1 MNNVYN
7 NVITMFG
14 SFRNN
19 MVLSRRRRM
28 HLNASSRNSYNYNY
42 IWSLLCIVF
51 ALSIISYIPVKAEN
65 SSNVIT
71 VESSYQIKRD
81 AIKDLDKH
89 QIYDIPNDIQA
100 LCEQYGQEYN
110 ICPEL
115 IEALIWKES
124 RFTADAQNGK
134 CVGLCQV
141 NYVIHAERTDK
152 PITSKEGNIEACTNY
167 LADLFYKYEDPTIVL
182 NIYGGYGNVE
192 TETSYSKEVLNISA
206 DLERIHGK

>member
-1 MNNVYN
+1 
-7 NVITMFG
+7 
-14 SFRNN
+14 
-19 MVLSRRRRM
+19 M

-65 SSNVIT
+65 SSNAIT

-81 AIKDLDKH
+81 AIKDLDKN

-110 ICPEL
+110 ICPEF

-124 RFTADAQNGK
+124 RFTANAQNGK

-141 NYVIHAERTDK
+141 NYVLHAERTDK

-167 LADLFYKYEDPTIVL
+167 LADLFYKYEDPTTVL

>member
-7 NVITMFG
+7 NVITMFD

-71 VESSYQIKRD
+71 VEYSYQIKRD
-81 AIKDLDKH
+81 AIKDLDKN

-110 ICPEL
+110 ICQEF

-124 RFTADAQNGK
+124 RFTANAQNGK

-167 LADLFYKYEDPTIVL
+167 LADLFYKYEDPTTVL